1 MATMFSVPDAETK
14 AADLVAAAKRAGA
27 DAADAFYYRNAS
39 TEVQVRLGAL
49 EDVGRSDGE
58 EIGLRLFVGKRS
70 ASVSSSDLSK
80 DALSALVERA
90 AAMAREAPEDDYA
103 GLAPADRLL
112 KGEAIAIDGD
122 DGADPSPASLRARAL
137 AAEDAARAV
146 AGVTNS
152 EGAGASAG
160 RTLTALATSTG
171 FARGFL
177 TSGYGCSASVIAGEG
192 SGMQRD
198 YAYHSTRHLADLE
211 DAEEIGARA
220 GKRAVQRVNPGK
232 LSSGPMPV
240 VFDPRVGSSLIGHLA
255 GAITGAAIARK
266 TSFLL
271 GKRGERIFGHGITIR
286 DDPHRLRGLRSRA
299 FDGEGL
305 PTLPMNIVAD
315 GVLQT
320 WLLDSASAR
329 QLGEAPTGHASR
341 GGSGAPGAG
350 TSNLFL
356 EAGKLSVADLIGDI
370 KLGVFVT
377 ELIGQGVNGIT
388 GDYSRGASGFV
399 IRDGQL
405 AEPVAEITIAGN
417 LTDMFLHFTPA
428 DDLVFRRAMDVPT
441 LRIDGMTIAGA

>member
-1 MATMFSVPDAETK
+1 MFSIPDAETRV
-14 AADLVAAAKRAGA
+14 ADLVAAARRAGA
-27 DAADAFYYRNAS
+27 DAADAVYFRNAS

-70 ASVSSSDLSK
+70 ASVSASDLSHEGLG
-80 DALSALVERA
+80 ALIERA
-90 AAMAREAPEDDYA
+90 VAMAREAPEDEYA
-103 GLAPADRLL
+103 GLAPEDRLL
-112 KGEAIAIDGD
+112 TGEAVPIDGD
-122 DGADPSPASLRARAL
+122 DGADPAPAALKERAL

-160 RTLTALATSTG
+160 RTLMALATSTG
-171 FARGFL
+171 FARGFV

-192 SGMQRD
+192 AGMQRD
-198 YAYHSTRHLADLE
+198 YAYHSTRHVSDLE
-211 DAEEIGARA
+211 DAGAIGRRA
-220 GKRAVQRVNPGK
+220 GERAVKRLNPGK
-232 LSSGPMPV
+232 LASGPMPV
-240 VFDPRVGSSLIGHLA
+240 VFDPRVGASLIGHLA

-271 GKRGERIFGHGITIR
+271 DKRGERVFAPGITIR

-305 PTLPMNIVAD
+305 PTLPIDVVAD

-329 QLGEAPTGHASR
+329 QLGEQPTGHATR

-350 TSNLFL
+350 TSNMFL
-356 EAGKLSVADLIGDI
+356 EAGTVTPSDLIADI

-388 GDYSRGASGFV
+388 GDYSRGASGFA

-417 LTDMFLHFTPA
+417 LANMFLALTPA
-428 DDLVFRRAMDVPT
+428 DDLVFRRAIDVPT

>member
-1 MATMFSVPDAETK
+1 MFSVADAEAK
-14 AADLVAAAKRAGA
+14 VAELVAAAKRAGA
-27 DAADAFYYRNAS
+27 DAADAVYHRSES

-80 DALSALVERA
+80 DALAALVERA
-90 AAMAREAPEDDYA
+90 AAMAREAPEDQYA
-103 GLAPADRLL
+103 GLAPEDRLL
-112 KGEAIAIDGD
+112 RGEPVQIDAD
-122 DGADPSPASLRARAL
+122 DGADPSPASLKERAL

-146 AGVTNS
+146 AGITNS

-160 RTLTALATSTG
+160 RTLTALATSAG
-171 FARGFL
+171 FARGSL
-177 TSGYGCSASVIAGEG
+177 SSGYGCSASVIAGEG
-192 SGMQRD
+192 AAMQRD

-211 DAEEIGARA
+211 SAEEIGARA
-220 GKRAVQRVNPGK
+220 GKRAVDRLNPGR

-255 GAITGAAIARK
+255 GAITGSSIARK

-271 GKRGERIFGHGITIR
+271 GKRGEQIFARGITIR

-305 PTLPMNIVAD
+305 TTLPTNVVAD
-315 GVLQT
+315 GLLQT

-329 QLGEAPTGHASR
+329 QLGEAPTGHATR

-350 TSNLFL
+350 TSNFFM
-356 EAGKLSVADLIGDI
+356 EAGSRSVAALIGDI
-370 KLGVFVT
+370 KLGLFVT
-377 ELIGQGVNGIT
+377 ELIGQGVNIIT
-388 GDYSRGASGFV
+388 GDYSRGASGFA

-417 LTDMFLHFTPA
+417 LADMFLALNPA

-441 LRIDGMTIAGA
+441 VRIDGMTVAGA

>member
-1 MATMFSVPDAETK
+1 MFSVAEAEAK
-14 AADLVAAAKRAGA
+14 VADLVAAAKRAGA
-27 DAADAFYYRNAS
+27 DAADAVYFRNVS

-70 ASVSSSDLSK
+70 ASVSSSDLSS
-80 DALSALVERA
+80 DALTALVERA
-90 AAMAREAPEDDYA
+90 AAMAREAPDDEYA
-103 GLAPADRLL
+103 GLAPEDRLL
-112 KGEAIAIDGD
+112 HGEAVEIDAD
-122 DGADPSPASLRARAL
+122 DGLDPSPASLKERAL
-137 AAEDAARAV
+137 AAEDAARGIS
-146 AGVTNS
+146 GVTNS

-160 RTLTALATSTG
+160 RTLMALATSTG
-171 FARGFL
+171 FARGSIS
-177 TSGYGCSASVIAGEG
+177 SGYGCSASVIAGEG
-192 SGMQRD
+192 AGMQRD
-198 YAYHSTRHLADLE
+198 YAYHSTRHLDELE
-211 DAEEIGARA
+211 GAEEIGARA
-220 GKRAVQRVNPGK
+220 GRRAVDRLNPGK
-232 LSSGPMPV
+232 LASGPMPV
-240 VFDPRVGSSLIGHLA
+240 VFDPRVGSSLLGHLA

-305 PTLPMNIVAD
+305 ATIPMNIVAD

-350 TSNLFL
+350 TSNLFM
-356 EAGKLSVADLIGDI
+356 EAGKVSVAALIADI
-370 KLGVFVT
+370 KLGLFVT
-377 ELIGQGVNGIT
+377 ELIGHGVNMVT
-388 GDYSRGASGFV
+388 GDYSRGASGFA

-417 LTDMFLHFTPA
+417 LTDMFLALTPA
-428 DDLVFRRAMDVPT
+428 DDLQFRRATDAPT
-441 LRIDGMTIAGA
+441 VRIDGMTVAGA